1 MKVLQEVREK
11 SQNYKKKVLATS
23 EKVIQIYR
31 IKGVYLGVK
40 SWLSMLDNELIPIT
54 VPKDDQVITIKDGSD
69 DDPDLSEN
77 RFNNNARDASSLKK
91 QAGLIIAAYNEIV
104 SLLRCLKIHVPKLL
118 NSSKIFGIGQSRM
131 L

>member
-1 MKVLQEVREK
+1 MRREGVESFTRSKREVPKLQKESSCNLR
-11 SQNYKKKVLATS
+11 
-23 EKVIQIYR
+23 
-31 IKGVYLGVK
+31 KGDYLGVK

-118 NSSKIFGIGQSRM
+118 NSSKIFGTGQSRM